1 MTDNSIPIVTA
12 PTAPS
17 PDVATENRERLRR
30 AIVVGVNLIGGSGCG
45 KTMLLDATMD
55 LLRPQVR
62 VGVIA
67 CDLATHHDANI
78 IRRHADQVV
87 QVDTGEDRPIDA
99 RLVRE
104 ALRRLDLESL
114 NLLFME
120 NVGTLVGPV
129 DADLGQDA
137 VVLVFSVAQ
146 GQDQPDKHPHL
157 VATADAIVLNQI
169 DLLPSVPFDLQAF
182 RASVRGINPAVPLF
196 EVCAL
201 LGEKLEPWVQWL
213 RGRMSRNGYPVN
225 YTNGSHWFG

>member
-1 MTDNSIPIVTA
+1 VVDGGA
-12 PTAPS
+12 PEL
-17 PDVATENRERLRR
+17 DVATANRERLRR
-30 AIVVGVNLIGGSGCG
+30 AKVLGMNVIGGPGCG

-67 CDLATHHDANI
+67 CDPATHHDADV

-87 QVDTGEDRPIDA
+87 QVDTGEDRPLSA
-99 RLVRE
+99 ALVHE
-104 ALRRLDLESL
+104 ALRRLDLDSL
-114 NLLFME
+114 DVLFME

-137 VVLVFSVAQ
+137 VVLIFSVAQ

-157 VATADAIVLNQI
+157 VTTADAILLNQI
-169 DLLPSVPFDLQAF
+169 DLLPSVPFDLEAF
-182 RASVRGINPAVPLF
+182 RASVRGINPGVPLF

-213 RGRMSRNGYPVN
+213 RARTFPHGHPANH
-225 YTNGSHWFG
+225 TNGSHWFG